1 MNIANIVLLT
11 LICSCLVP
19 SCTPTDDETRLKRRE
34 ILYRFAPLSG
44 DCVAIFGAGAI
55 HDTTPDGALALLGE
69 DLNKFRYLG
78 IEGSTMHIDLPWP
91 YSDIDVPVTMERND
105 YGYRIKSTYEEIVFF
120 FTTYRM
126 GNDISVLRIDGKFC
140 HDMPQFLKEH
150 LLATWI
156 KNIIKTTRDRR
167 G

>member
-1 MNIANIVLLT
+1 
-11 LICSCLVP
+11 
-19 SCTPTDDETRLKRRE
+19 
-34 ILYRFAPLSG
+34 
-44 DCVAIFGAGAI
+44 
-55 HDTTPDGALALLGE
+55 
-69 DLNKFRYLG
+69 
-78 IEGSTMHIDLPWP
+78 MHIDLPWP